1 MSAAAPVG
9 LGEPGVERAL
19 FLALLGVFVLY
30 GIAWITLGPLPQDPA
45 YHLLADTR
53 TCLGIPRAG
62 DVLTNFAIL
71 GAGLFGL
78 VLSPGMNISDEERPA
93 VALLIAGTFFTAAGS
108 AYYHWAPS
116 NATLVW
122 DRLPMMLT
130 IPPILVL
137 VLADRVHPAFARKA
151 LVPITAF
158 AVGSVLWWAASEALG
173 REDVRL
179 YLMVRVLMAA
189 ALLALVA
196 FRPGRHTGTGW
207 LVGALLAEAT
217 LTAFER
223 FDHEIFRWTGGLAS
237 GHNLKHAM
245 VGVALV
251 CVFCWLRYRR
261 KRPIVGDP
269 GATVPRPA
277 PAIDGG

>member
-1 MSAAAPVG
+1 VSAAAPVG
-9 LGEPGVERAL
+9 HGEPRVGRAL
-19 FLALLGVFVLY
+19 YLALLGMLALY

-78 VLSPGMNISDEERPA
+78 VLHPGMNTSHEEQPA
-93 VALLIAGTFFTAAGS
+93 VALLIAGTFLTAAGS

-116 NATLVW
+116 NATLFW

-158 AVGSVLWWAASEALG
+158 AVGSVLWWAASQALG

-189 ALLALVA
+189 TLLALVV
-196 FRPGRHTGTGW
+196 FRPGRHSGTGW
-207 LVGALLAEAT
+207 LVGALVAEGVLT
-217 LTAFER
+217 LFER
-223 FDHEIFRWTGGLAS
+223 LDHEIFRWTGGLAS

-261 KRPIVGDP
+261 RRLVVGSASAP
-269 GATVPRPA
+269 ERHPRTRER
-277 PAIDGG
+277 G